1 MLRAMGT
8 FKLHAEYEPR
18 GDQPRA
24 IQKLIQG
31 LRDGKRFQM
40 LLGVTGS
47 GKTFTIANAIREF
60 DMPVLVISHNKTLAA
75 QLYSEF
81 RAFFPENAVEYFV
94 SYYDYYQPEAYV
106 PQKDLYIEK
115 DASINEDLDRLRLS
129 ATSSVISRRDVIVV
143 ASVSCIYGLGSP
155 VEYEGMMVKVAKG
168 EELDRTDLLRRLTRI
183 QYSRTDAEFKRGAIR
198 VRGDVVEVF
207 PAYEK
212 TAVRIELFGDAVEAI
227 AEVDPLTGEVLR
239 ESDTACIYPAKH
251 FVIPDGTIES
261 AIGSIE
267 EELEERV
274 EFFRSRGKL
283 IEAQR
288 LESRTRYDMEL
299 LREIGYCPGI
309 ENYSRHLSGRAPGE
323 RPYCLIDYFPEEFLL
338 VIDESHATVPQVAG
352 MYVGDRNRKLTL
364 VEHGFRL
371 PSALDNRPM
380 RFAEF
385 EDIIHRCVFLSATP
399 GPYELK
405 RCKGEL
411 VEQLIRP
418 TGLIDPPIEIRPARG
433 QVRDLVGEVRQH
445 VERKERVLV
454 TTLTKRTAEEL
465 SEFLKEE
472 GVSCA
477 YLHSEI
483 DAFERVD
490 ILRRLRMGK
499 FDVIV
504 GVNLLREGL
513 DLPEV
518 ALVAVLD
525 ADKRGFLRSQTS
537 LTQTIGRTARNVN
550 GQVILYADEE
560 TDAIK
565 KTVSETSRRREA
577 QLRFNAEHGITPETI
592 RSAIKSGI
600 EEILS
605 AEEVER
611 EQLGLDKDR
620 FDLTREI
627 GELEREMYRLAEE
640 LRFEEAAALRDRI
653 LELRGERP
661 RATPR
666 RFPAASSGRPRRRRG
681 RKRRA
686 KT

>member
-1 MLRAMGT
+1 MGI
-8 FKLHAEYEPR
+8 FKLHSEYEPR
-18 GDQPRA
+18 GDQPGA
-24 IQKLIQG
+24 IAELTRG
-31 LRDGKRFQM
+31 LRDGKRFQT

-47 GKTFTIANAIREF
+47 GKTFTIANVIQEF
-60 DMPVLVISHNKTLAA
+60 EMPVLVMSHNKTLGA

-106 PQKDLYIEK
+106 PQRDLYIEK

-155 VEYEGMMVKVAKG
+155 VEYEGMMVKVARG

-183 QYSRTDAEFKRGAIR
+183 QYSRKDADFKRGSIR
-198 VRGDVVEVF
+198 VRGDVVEIF

-212 TAVRIELFGDAVEAI
+212 TAVRIELFGDVVEAI
-227 AEVDPLTGEVLR
+227 SEVDPLTGEVLR
-239 ESDTACIYPAKH
+239 ESDTARIYPAKH
-251 FVIPDGTIES
+251 FVIPEGTLDS
-261 AIGSIE
+261 AIASVG
-267 EELEERV
+267 EELEERLK
-274 EFFRSRGKL
+274 FFRSQGKL
-283 IEAQR
+283 VEAQR

-309 ENYSRHLSGRAPGE
+309 ENYSRHLAGRAPGE
-323 RPYCLIDYFPEEFLL
+323 RPFCLIDYFPEEFLL
-338 VIDESHATVPQVAG
+338 VIDESHATIPQVGG
-352 MYVGDRNRKLTL
+352 MYVGDRNRKMTL

-380 RFAEF
+380 RFEEF
-385 EDIIHRCVFLSATP
+385 EDIICRCVFVSATP
-399 GPYELK
+399 GPYEL
-405 RCKGEL
+405 RNCPDEV

-433 QVRDLVGEVRQH
+433 QVRDLIGEIGAR

-465 SEFLKEE
+465 SEFLKEG

-490 ILRRLRMGK
+490 ILRNLRMGK
-499 FDVIV
+499 FDVLV

-518 ALVAVLD
+518 TLVAVLD
-525 ADKRGFLRSQTS
+525 ADKQGFLRSKTS
-537 LTQTIGRTARNVN
+537 LIQTIGRTARNLN
-550 GQVILYADEE
+550 GSVILYADRE
-560 TDAIK
+560 TDAIRD
-565 KTVSETSRRREA
+565 TVEETGRRREA
-577 QLRFNAEHGITPETI
+577 QQRFNAEHGITPETV

-600 EEILS
+600 EGILR
-605 AEEVER
+605 AEQVER
-611 EQLGLDKDR
+611 EELGVSQDR
-620 FDLTREI
+620 FDLTQEI
-627 GELEREMYRLAEE
+627 GDLEREMYRLAEE

-653 LELRGERP
+653 LELRGQEP
-661 RATPR
+661 RAK
-666 RFPAASSGRPRRRRG
+666 PRRRR
-681 RKRRA
+681 KRRA
-686 KT
+686 RR